1 MAMKYGLVGIVP
13 DPAGEK
19 GAVHGAYYG
28 KRSASSTRFAAERD
42 SREHRKNPDQDR
54 ARGGNL
60 RVGSRP
66 ARQPWPLAEPT
77 PATPG
82 QWESAITPP
91 RHAVAERVR

>member
-42 SREHRKNPDQDR
+42 IREHRKDPDQDR

-60 RVGSRP
+60 PVRTRP
-66 ARQPWPLAEPT
+66 ARQPRPSAQPT
-77 PATPG
+77 PAAFG

-91 RHAVAERVR
+91 RHAVAEPVR